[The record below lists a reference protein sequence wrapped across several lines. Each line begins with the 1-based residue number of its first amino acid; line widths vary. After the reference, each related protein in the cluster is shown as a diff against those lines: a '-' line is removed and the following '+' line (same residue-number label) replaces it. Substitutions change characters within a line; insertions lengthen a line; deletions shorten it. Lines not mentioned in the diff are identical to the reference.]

1 MFLYRFVWTVLSGVR
16 ERDKDGPQVVN
27 NKTFRRQLF
36 PPSAMLDL
44 IGGSGFLLKFLL
56 SSWTAE
62 RFMYQDY
69 YTLKNKYNGIWFSS
83 CSTSILYVG
92 AKG

>member
-44 IGGSGFLLKFLL
+44 IGGGGFFWNSFSLHELL
-56 SSWTAE
+56 SDLCIKIT
-62 RFMYQDY
+62 
-69 YTLKNKYNGIWFSS
+69 
-83 CSTSILYVG
+83 IL
-92 AKG
+92 